1 MWIARDK
8 GGELYAYKHKPQ
20 RDDRYFFVQ
29 DEYADDPD
37 EYWVIGREC
46 YPEVTWENS
55 PKELVVK
62 EESV

>member
-8 GGELYAYKHKPQ
+8 NGELYAYTTKPI
-20 RDDRYFFVQ
+20 RYGEYFGASTDWSIL
-29 DEYADDPD
+29 DEELWLDK
-37 EYWVIGREC
+37 ES

-62 EESV
+62 MD

>member
-8 GGELYAYKHKPQ
+8 DGELYAYASRPVRFKE
-20 RDDRYFFVQ
+20 YFGCPTDWRTWDGGFLLDKDQ
-29 DEYADDPD
+29 
-37 EYWVIGREC
+37 

-62 EESV
+62 EDNA